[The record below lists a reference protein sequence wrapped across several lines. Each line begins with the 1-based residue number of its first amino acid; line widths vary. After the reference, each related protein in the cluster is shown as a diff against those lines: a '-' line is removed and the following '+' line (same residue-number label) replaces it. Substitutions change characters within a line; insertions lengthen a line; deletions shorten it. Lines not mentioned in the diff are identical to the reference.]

1 MTTIADNTFLGANQG
16 NNYLPGTSIRASEV
30 NADMIQIRT
39 DINTH
44 LAAIQE
50 IVSKLSTIEE
60 NATADLTGD
69 ELINSIN
76 ASSDRINLARLGDV
90 VTATNINTAIETHRT
105 NTTTSLK
112 HTASNI
118 YGTSGTYSYTPTS
131 MITST
136 ERSLESELNNIRYQL
151 RYIIGSTNW
160 SDVPSVNITSVWN
173 KIILAGY
180 TKLQRNIYYSL
191 YYDDMI
197 NFSSDTSLIVGASA
211 STGVNYTID
220 PNWDVS
226 EHGRV
231 YVFMRGESAT
241 AGSTSIAWH
250 NGSSWQYF
258 TSLTDSNPSMMCI
271 CNYNNT
277 TWRKI

>member
-1 MTTIADNTFLGANQG
+1 MTTIVDNTFLGANQG
-16 NNYLPGTSIRASEV
+16 NNYVAGTSIRASEI
-30 NADMIQIRT
+30 NADMIQVRT

-76 ASSDRINLARLGDV
+76 TSSARINTARLSDV
-90 VTATNINTAIETHRT
+90 ITAATINAAIETHRT
-105 NTTTSLK
+105 NTNPNLK
-112 HTASNI
+112 HNAINI
-118 YGTSGTYSYTPTS
+118 YGVYSYTPTS
-131 MITST
+131 MVTSN

-151 RYIIGSTNW
+151 RYITGSTNW
-160 SDVPSVNITSVWN
+160 SDIPSVNITTILN

-180 TKLQRNIYYSL
+180 TKLQKSMYYSL
-191 YYDDMI
+191 YFDETINYD
-197 NFSSDTSLIVGASA
+197 SDISLIVGAS
-211 STGVNYTID
+211 SNTGVHYAID
-220 PNWDVS
+220 PIWAAS
-226 EHGRV
+226 EHGKV
-231 YVFMRGESAT
+231 YIFMRGESSII
-241 AGSTSIAWH
+241 GVTSVAWS
-250 NGSSWQYF
+250 NGSSWQHF